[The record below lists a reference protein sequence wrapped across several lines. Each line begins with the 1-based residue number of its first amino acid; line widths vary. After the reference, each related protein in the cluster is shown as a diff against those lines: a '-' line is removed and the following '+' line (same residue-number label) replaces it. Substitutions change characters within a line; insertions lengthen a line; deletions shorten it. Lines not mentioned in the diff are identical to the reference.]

1 MSSRH
6 RSSRARTPLRLDTA
20 AIIVPAVESSA
31 GLRAVRDH
39 GSPREADPQWT
50 RVSGSLSPDL
60 SPEMTAGSATPLF
73 PAVPPVRCGWD
84 STGERRRAR
93 R

>member
-6 RSSRARTPLRLDTA
+6 RLSRARTPLRLDTA

-31 GLRAVRDH
+31 GLRAVRDY
-39 GSPREADPQWT
+39 GSPREPDPQWT

-60 SPEMTAGSATPLF
+60 SPEMRQVGTTQDRGDVVVDRAGGALRWS
-73 PAVPPVRCGWD
+73 
-84 STGERRRAR
+84 
-93 R
+93 